1 MNSEKNAASTTQE
14 DDAPHAEPATTTD
27 DAPLFS
33 RYVVKVDVSISA
45 AAVPTG
51 RPPTGY

>member
-1 MNSEKNAASTTQE
+1 MNAENTAASTTPPDE
-14 DDAPHAEPATTTD
+14 APESEATTPTEES
-27 DAPLFS
+27 PLFS
-33 RYVVKVDVSISA
+33 RYVVKVDVSVCA